1 MALLKIALLHLIVL
15 AAREK
20 GGLEQ
25 EEKGGGGLSDGLR
38 KEHLIQ
44 SGDDIKNCCVYG
56 YAHTKPKSVI
66 VSHQG

>member
-25 EEKGGGGLSDGLR
+25 EEKGGDWATVY
-38 KEHLIQ
+38 E
-44 SGDDIKNCCVYG
+44 KN
-56 YAHTKPKSVI
+56 I
-66 VSHQG
+66 